1 MDLTS
6 YGSNGTRDA
15 KDLWEAFFR
24 RLSEV
29 ARFATKSD
37 WQTPCPP

>member
-1 MDLTS
+1 MDLRS
-6 YGSNGTRDA
+6 YGSNGTQDA
-15 KDLWEAFFR
+15 RDLWEAFFR

-37 WQTPCPP
+37 WRIPYPP